1 VPVNALSALP
11 ACLPALPA
19 GSTKVQVQEV
29 GGEASW
35 WQDLLG
41 GTLGTWLQGW
51 IG

>member
-1 VPVNALSALP
+1 MPALLARP
-11 ACLPALPA
+11 PALPGVLA

-29 GGEASW
+29 GPEASW

-41 GTLGTWLQGW
+41 ATLGTWLQGW